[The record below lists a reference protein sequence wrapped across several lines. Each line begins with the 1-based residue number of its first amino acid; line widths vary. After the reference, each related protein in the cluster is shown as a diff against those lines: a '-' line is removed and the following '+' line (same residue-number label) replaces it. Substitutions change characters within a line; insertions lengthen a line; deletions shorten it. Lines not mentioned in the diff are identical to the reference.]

1 MEAMAEHLGRSGLR
15 YPPKSVPSSQ
25 LLTNHASLRLLPNL
39 QPLQFPSH
47 VHANDISP
55 LAKTVCD
62 ILARASPEEIE
73 ASLDSTEIP
82 ANPILV
88 EEVLKYSY
96 NYPTSAVKFFR
107 WAGQKHKHSA
117 IAWNLMVDLL
127 GKNQAF
133 EQMWDAI
140 RSMKREGA
148 LSMATFASVFS
159 SYCSAGRVNEA
170 VMSFDVM
177 DQYGVEQDTVAVN
190 SILSAICAED
200 MQMMRALE
208 VYDKIKGKIPPD
220 GDTFAILLEGW
231 EKEGNVDKAKN
242 TFGEMVA
249 CIGWSLQNM
258 SAYDAFLT
266 TLVRGSH
273 AEEAIKF
280 LQVMKGKNCLPG
292 LKFFSTA
299 LDILSKSDD
308 LHNCILLWDIMV
320 SSGLMPSLFMYN
332 QMIGL
337 LCKNDDTDNAF
348 RLLDEMVFHGAFPD
362 SLTYNMIFECLVK
375 NKKVREAAKFFV
387 EMIKNELPP
396 THSNCSMAIS
406 MFFNGDDPETGVDI
420 WNYMIDNCFLHLD
433 ASANA
438 LLLGLCTLGR
448 FSELRKFA
456 EDMFDRRINI
466 YESTREKLMDALYKA
481 ERRSAR
487 DTYDF
492 LSRRWRA

>member
-200 MQMMRALE
+200 MQTMRALE

-249 CIGWSLQNM
+249 RIGWSSQNM

-292 LKFFSTA
+292 VML
-299 LDILSKSDD
+299 
-308 LHNCILLWDIMV
+308 
-320 SSGLMPSLFMYN
+320 P
-332 QMIGL
+332 
-337 LCKNDDTDNAF
+337 
-348 RLLDEMVFHGAFPD
+348 RLL
-362 SLTYNMIFECLVK
+362 
-375 NKKVREAAKFFV
+375 
-387 EMIKNELPP
+387 
-396 THSNCSMAIS
+396 
-406 MFFNGDDPETGVDI
+406 
-420 WNYMIDNCFLHLD
+420 
-433 ASANA
+433 
-438 LLLGLCTLGR
+438 
-448 FSELRKFA
+448 
-456 EDMFDRRINI
+456 
-466 YESTREKLMDALYKA
+466 TRMM
-481 ERRSAR
+481 
-487 DTYDF
+487 T
-492 LSRRWRA
+492 

>member
-1 MEAMAEHLGRSGLR
+1 M
-15 YPPKSVPSSQ
+15 
-25 LLTNHASLRLLPNL
+25 
-39 QPLQFPSH
+39 
-47 VHANDISP
+47 
-55 LAKTVCD
+55 
-62 ILARASPEEIE
+62 
-73 ASLDSTEIP
+73 
-82 ANPILV
+82 
-88 EEVLKYSY
+88 
-96 NYPTSAVKFFR
+96 
-107 WAGQKHKHSA
+107 
-117 IAWNLMVDLL
+117 
-127 GKNQAF
+127 
-133 EQMWDAI
+133 
-140 RSMKREGA
+140 
-148 LSMATFASVFS
+148 
-159 SYCSAGRVNEA
+159 
-170 VMSFDVM
+170 
-177 DQYGVEQDTVAVN
+177 
-190 SILSAICAED
+190 
-200 MQMMRALE
+200 
-208 VYDKIKGKIPPD
+208 
-220 GDTFAILLEGW
+220 
-231 EKEGNVDKAKN
+231 
-242 TFGEMVA
+242 
-249 CIGWSLQNM
+249 
-258 SAYDAFLT
+258 
-266 TLVRGSH
+266 
-273 AEEAIKF
+273 
-280 LQVMKGKNCLPG
+280 PG

-308 LHNCILLWDIMV
+308 SHNCILLWDVMV
-320 SSGLMPSLFMYN
+320 GSGLMPSLFMYN

-420 WNYMIDNCFLHLD
+420 WNYMIDNCLHLD